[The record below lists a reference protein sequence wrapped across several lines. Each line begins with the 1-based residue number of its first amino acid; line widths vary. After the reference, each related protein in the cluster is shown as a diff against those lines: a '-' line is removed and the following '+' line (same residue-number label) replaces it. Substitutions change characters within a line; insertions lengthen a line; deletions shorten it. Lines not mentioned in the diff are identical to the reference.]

1 MEPSSNPPESHKP
14 FPPLKSARSQKQTY
28 KDHQDIM
35 EQHSS
40 RSREVCSFVSVFRHR
55 QNCRREGLRLYDYLQ
70 RVDPTIS
77 WKKGRG
83 TFATYHFI
91 TSTRHVPS
99 RWSLHRR

>member
-28 KDHQDIM
+28 KDRQDIR

-70 RVDPTIS
+70 HVDPTIS
-77 WKKGRG
+77 WGKKRKGYLCYIP
-83 TFATYHFI
+83 FHYVDAPCSI
-91 TSTRHVPS
+91 QV
-99 RWSLHRR
+99 